1 MYVISRHLKE
11 KKVAKTDKWV
21 IFYYSLT
28 VGMVIK
34 LIHA

>member
-11 KKVAKTDKWV
+11 KNMAKTDKWV
-21 IFYYSLT
+21 IIYYPSI
-28 VGMVIK
+28 VGILIK